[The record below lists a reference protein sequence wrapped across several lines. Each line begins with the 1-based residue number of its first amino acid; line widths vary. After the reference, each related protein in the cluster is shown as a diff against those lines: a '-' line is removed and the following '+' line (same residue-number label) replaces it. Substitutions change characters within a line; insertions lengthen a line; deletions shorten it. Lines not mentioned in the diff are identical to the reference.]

1 MNALG
6 LFLLLD
12 LVLVAGAAVLLLL
25 VIFRRGRSVQYL
37 ALAALLIV
45 LALGVWYTTIRAPAA
60 LP

>member
-12 LVLVAGAAVLLLL
+12 LALVTGAAVLLLL
-25 VIFRRGRSVQYL
+25 VIVRRGRSVQYL
-37 ALAALLIV
+37 ALAALLIA
-45 LALGVWYTTIRAPAA
+45 LAVGVWYTTIRSPVS

>member
-1 MNALG
+1 LSALG

-12 LVLVAGAAVLLLL
+12 LALVAAAGVLLLL
-25 VIFRRGRSVQYL
+25 VIIRRGRSVQYM
-37 ALAALLIV
+37 ALATLLIV

>member
-12 LVLVAGAAVLLLL
+12 PALVAGAGVLLLL
-25 VIFRRGRSVQYL
+25 VIVRRGRSVQYL

-45 LALGVWYTTIRAPAA
+45 LAVGVWYTTIRSPVS

>member
-6 LFLLLD
+6 LFLILD
-12 LVLVAGAAVLLLL
+12 LTLVAGAAVLLLL
-25 VIFRRGRSVQYL
+25 VIVRRGQSMQYL

-45 LALGVWYTTIRAPAA
+45 LAVGVWYTTIRSPAA